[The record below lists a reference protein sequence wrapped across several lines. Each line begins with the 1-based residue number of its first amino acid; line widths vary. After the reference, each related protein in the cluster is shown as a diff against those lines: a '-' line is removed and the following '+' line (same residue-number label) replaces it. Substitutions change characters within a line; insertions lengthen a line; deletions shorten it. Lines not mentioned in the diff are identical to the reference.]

1 MNRLKYIITKNRKN
15 IFLKNQID
23 IPLNDSELIEKYI
36 SNNGQPWSDGYKE
49 YKWKN
54 IEEGINNDQLLQGIR
69 NNVLPEGYGKGI
81 DERVVEYPWLIA
93 HIKEDN
99 NSFLDAGSTF
109 NFEEIL
115 RVPVLKK
122 KEKYIYTFYPETNN
136 YSKDRISYVYGDLR
150 NLPLKNN
157 FFDTVVCHSTLEHI
171 DMDNSMYG
179 YELGHISDKDSKS
192 YEYLKVIT
200 ELERVTQQKGKILL
214 TFPYGIFENHGFFQ
228 QFDKEM
234 VQKIIDVLSST
245 CNCSKQFMKYEE
257 EGWRFANE
265 NDCANAKS
273 YNPHTGKGKG
283 NDGAAHSRAICF
295 IEALK
300 H

>member
-1 MNRLKYIITKNRKN
+1 
-15 IFLKNQID
+15 
-23 IPLNDSELIEKYI
+23 
-36 SNNGQPWSDGYKE
+36 
-49 YKWKN
+49 
-54 IEEGINNDQLLQGIR
+54 
-69 NNVLPEGYGKGI
+69 
-81 DERVVEYPWLIA
+81 
-93 HIKEDN
+93 
-99 NSFLDAGSTF
+99 
-109 NFEEIL
+109 
-115 RVPVLKK
+115 
-122 KEKYIYTFYPETNN
+122 
-136 YSKDRISYVYGDLR
+136 
-150 NLPLKNN
+150 
-157 FFDTVVCHSTLEHI
+157 
-171 DMDNSMYG
+171 MDNSMYG